1 MAAPTINMLTL
12 DDRTIT
18 TDLDRAGYRSM
29 GVMVRT
35 ASTFQEA
42 MEVIRKKT
50 IDVVV
55 INYDFA
61 KVNAAVI
68 CEVLKKQDETK
79 HLPVVITS
87 VQTNAETRNTS
98 LKAGADLFVEQ
109 PIPRQ
114 YFIEKLKKLLEQKT
128 RGNERVSVQ
137 VEAEISVGGSS
148 QRFTVADLSSS
159 GILLSTDQNFTA
171 GTKFE
176 ITFEVPAYKKP
187 IRASGEVVRMIAK
200 DPNSPDKAYGVGV
213 KFTAFEGDSQAR
225 LEKFVSKTADEAN
238 RMIYYL

>member
-1 MAAPTINMLTL
+1 MSGPTINMLTL

-35 ASTFQEA
+35 AATFQEA
-42 MEVIRKKT
+42 MEIIRKKA

-61 KVNAAVI
+61 KINAPVV
-68 CEVLKKQDETK
+68 CEVLKKQDDTK

-87 VQTNAETRNTS
+87 VQTSAETRNTA

-137 VEAEISVGGSS
+137 VEAEVTIAGKTQRLPVG
-148 QRFTVADLSSS
+148 DMSSS
-159 GILLSTDQNFTA
+159 GVLLSTDQVFAA

-176 ITFEVPAYKKP
+176 ISFEVLAYKKP
-187 IRASGEVVRMIAK
+187 IKASGEVVRIIAR
-200 DPNSPDKAYGVGV
+200 DPNAPDKAYGVGV